1 MEVTALSPSQK
12 DKNDPLGQRG
22 YVGCK
27 FYYHAVIL
35 NQLQMAVAEVATRAL
50 TD

>member
-1 MEVTALSPSQK
+1 MDVSALSPGQK

-27 FYYHAVIL
+27 WYYHATIL
-35 NQLQMAVAEVATRAL
+35 NNLQMAIYEVATRAL